1 MGFLNHATNNVIID
15 AVLTDKGRE
24 LLSRNDGSFK
34 ISRFRL
40 SDDEVD
46 YSVIEQ
52 YGIPLGKEK
61 IEKNTPIFEAL
72 TSENLALKYPLI
84 TLDNNTQ
91 VVYAYPEIVLD
102 GTTLP
107 ISITTHSESQ
117 PNKKVAIVNI
127 KTSINQD
134 VDFNL
139 NKSRLVD
146 EFFKVKV
153 FNKLL
158 KVTNADSVDNIVNS
172 SDITTFNVLAKSRES
187 TREFRGQSVAKIEVI
202 AAGITNDSSYRYYS
216 LASDRTTI
224 KTQIQIIGNR
234 TNSSLIVPITITSQ
248 QL

>member
-1 MGFLNHATNNVIID
+1 MGFLNHATNNIIID

-24 LLSRNDGSFK
+24 FLSRNDGSFK
-34 ISRFRL
+34 ISKFRL

-46 YSVIEQ
+46 YSIVEQ
-52 YGIPLGKEK
+52 YGVPLGKEK

-84 TLDNNTQ
+84 TLDNNTE
-91 VVYAYPEIVLD
+91 VVFAYPDIVLD

-107 ISITTHSESQ
+107 IKITTYADSPASS
-117 PNKKVAIVNI
+117 KAATIRI

-134 VDFNL
+134 SDFNL
-139 NKSRLVD
+139 SKASLVD
-146 EFFKVKV
+146 DFFKVKV

-158 KVTNADSVDNIVNS
+158 KVSNADTLIDTKN
-172 SDITTFNVLAKSRES
+172 DITTYGVSLTANSK
-187 TREFRGQSVAKIEVI
+187 EFTGQVGTEIVVTAE
-202 AAGITNDSSYRYYS
+202 GITNDSSFNYYS

-234 TNSSLIVPITITSQ
+234 TNSTLIVPITITNTK
-248 QL
+248 L

>member
-1 MGFLNHATNNVIID
+1 MGFLNHATNNIIID

-46 YSVIEQ
+46 YSIVEQ

-84 TLDNNTQ
+84 TLDNNTE
-91 VVYAYPEIVLD
+91 VVFAYPEIVLD

-107 ISITTHSESQ
+107 LKITTNSASQ
-117 PNKKVAIVNI
+117 NNNKVAVIDI
-127 KTSINQD
+127 KTSLNQD

-139 NKSRLVD
+139 NRSNLVD
-146 EFFKVKV
+146 DFFKVKV

-158 KVTNADSVDNIVNS
+158 KVTNSSSRSDSG
-172 SDITTFNVLAKSRES
+172 DIATYTVRAEPI
-187 TREFRGQSVAKIEVI
+187 TRTSEFTGQTVAKIEVT
-202 AAGITNDSSYRYYS
+202 ATGITNDSSFKYYS
-216 LASDRTTI
+216 LASDRTSI

-234 TNSSLIVPITITSQ
+234 TNSSLIVPITITST

>member
-1 MGFLNHATNNVIID
+1 MGFLNHATNNIIID

-46 YSVIEQ
+46 YSIVEQ

-84 TLDNNTQ
+84 TLDNNTE
-91 VVYAYPEIVLD
+91 VVFAYPDIVLD

-107 ISITTHSESQ
+107 LTITTNSSSQ
-117 PNKKVAIVNI
+117 PNVKVAVINI
-127 KTSINQD
+127 KTTLNQD

-139 NKSRLVD
+139 NRSNLVD
-146 EFFKVKV
+146 DFFKVKV

-158 KVTNADSVDNIVNS
+158 KVANS
-172 SDITTFNVLAKSRES
+172 SSRSDLGEIATYTVS
-187 TREFRGQSVAKIEVI
+187 ASPVERTREFIGQTSARIEVI
-202 AAGITNDSSYRYYS
+202 AEGITNDSSFKYYS
-216 LASDRTTI
+216 LASDRTSI
-224 KTQIQIIGNR
+224 KTQIQITGNR
-234 TNSSLIVPITITSQ
+234 TNSTLIVPITITSTE
-248 QL
+248 L